1 MKTLNNSNQRI
12 PVRVQTKRHEARD
25 ICSLELVPISGELPA
40 RTAGAHVD
48 VFLPN
53 GLVRQYSLHNDPA
66 ETGHYG
72 IAVLRETTSRG
83 GSACVHEG
91 VNEGDVLDI
100 SAPRNHFPLQENA
113 PHSVLVAGGIGVTP
127 IIAMAD
133 RLASVGASFRFIYCA
148 RTRERAAFPERLAR
162 SSYADRVLF
171 HYSEEAG
178 KPFDFLEGLRAMEP
192 GTHLYV
198 CGPQGFID
206 AVLGVARTLGWAEDR
221 LHWEFFANSVAP
233 AGDRQAFELELV
245 TSGRTLPVAAGQS
258 ALEALQAAGVDIPS
272 SCEQGVC
279 GTCLTPVLGGTPD
292 HRDQFLTPQE
302 RSANDCFL
310 PCCSRSLTPRLQVAL

>member
-1 MKTLNNSNQRI
+1 MKTLNDSDGRI
-12 PVRVQTKRHEARD
+12 QVRVRARRQEARD
-25 ICSLELVPISGELPA
+25 ICALELEPVAGDLPA

-66 ETGHYG
+66 EAGHYG
-72 IAVLRETTSRG
+72 IAVLREAASRG
-83 GSACVHEG
+83 GSACVHED
-91 VNEGDVLDI
+91 VREGDVLFI
-100 SAPRNHFPLQENA
+100 GVPRNHFPLQEDA

-133 RLASVGASFRFIYCA
+133 RLARLGAAFRFIYCA
-148 RTRERAAFPERLAR
+148 RTRERAAFRDRLAQ
-162 SSYADRVLF
+162 SSYAERVHF
-171 HYSEEAG
+171 HYSEETG
-178 KPFDFLEGLRAMEP
+178 RPFDFVEGLRAMEP

-198 CGPQGFID
+198 CGPLGFID
-206 AVLGVARTLGWAEDR
+206 AVLGAARTLGWPEDR
-221 LHWEFFANSVAP
+221 LHWEFFAN
-233 AGDRQAFELELV
+233 AGVKAGEQQAFELELV
-245 TSGRTLPVAAGQS
+245 NTGRTLTVAAGQS
-258 ALEALQAAGVDIPS
+258 ALEVLQAAGVDIPS